1 MLEIERTG
9 MIKLLLFI
17 NKLACVFGWVFLL
30 TCTFSFSHVY
40 FILILLYC
48 FPYMVLKIT
57 HLYPGFVQFG
67 NSS

>member
-17 NKLACVFGWVFLL
+17 NKLACVFGWGFFNMY
-30 TCTFSFSHVY
+30 FSFSHVY

-48 FPYMVLKIT
+48 LSYMVLKIT

>member
-17 NKLACVFGWVFLL
+17 NKLACVFGWFFFQHVL
-30 TCTFSFSHVY
+30 SFSHVY

-57 HLYPGFVQFG
+57 HLYSGFVQFG